1 MKKAE
6 DIVDYD
12 LQEIL
17 DIAVMN
23 SSYCRNILIRVIKQ
37 VQIDAI
43 KETCEEC
50 SNQAKMTGISY
61 GNDKSITDYEVD
73 KNSILSVADKLAKEL
88 EDGNKD

>member
-1 MKKAE
+1 MEKSE

-37 VQIDAI
+37 AQIDAI
-43 KETCEEC
+43 KETCEVC
-50 SNQAKMTGISY
+50 ANGLRQTASQWNS
-61 GNDKSITDYEVD
+61 DYYNE
-73 KNSILSVADKLAKEL
+73 KNKIMLVADKLIKEL